1 MDLHVGKIVLNKLKE
16 KGMKK
21 SEFARRI
28 NKSRQNVQ
36 DIFKR
41 QSLDTHLLLD
51 ICKVLDYNFFEILSD
66 QLNISPLNQFMEDR
80 ASYKPAKTQK
90 GQMQNMAKQ
99 LKLAQKEITYLKK
112 INTLLEKKKGKA
124 SAKKKVVRK
133 K

>member
-1 MDLHVGKIVLNKLKE
+1 MEIHIGKVILKKLEE

-41 QSLDTHLLLD
+41 ESLDTNLLAD
-51 ICKVLDYNFFEILSD
+51 VSKVLSFDFFQLLSSEKNYIAAIAMEEVPVYKAVK
-66 QLNISPLNQFMEDR
+66 QEKPRQISQVVLL
-80 ASYKPAKTQK
+80 ST
-90 GQMQNMAKQ
+90 Q
-99 LKLAQKEITYLKK
+99 LKQAQKEIRQLKK
-112 INTLLEKKKGKA
+112 INRLLEQKLKR
-124 SAKKKVVRK
+124 RK

>member
-1 MDLHVGKIVLNKLKE
+1 MDLHVGKTVLDKVKE

-51 ICKVLDYNFFEILSD
+51 ICKVLEFNFFELLSD
-66 QLNISPLNQFMEDR
+66 QLHFGPGHFMEDQ
-80 ASYKPAKTQK
+80 ASYRPAKTSKSQV
-90 GQMQNMAKQ
+90 QNLTRQ
-99 LKLAQKEITYLKK
+99 LKLAQKEINYLKK
-112 INTLLEKKKGKA
+112 INSLLDKKKGRV
-124 SAKKKVVRK
+124 SAKKKVARK